1 MNNIR
6 KSEKWSD
13 GVSAC
18 LWFIIIASLL
28 AMTVMGA
35 RCYQLAVDEKAQN
48 DHIRE
53 TLSYLQ
59 SRADGSESVTLK
71 KGADGDMLCF
81 SEADGSFETR
91 IYISGGML
99 VEELSQTDAA
109 PAPERGQAICSVHSF
124 AAEDVGEGTILIT
137 VDGKRAYVGKGGR

>member
-1 MNNIR
+1 LNNTR

-18 LWFIIIASLL
+18 LWFIIILSLL

-35 RCYQLAVDEKAQN
+35 RCYKLAVNEKEQN

-59 SRADGSESVTLK
+59 SRAEGSESVTLK
-71 KGADGDMLCF
+71 KGADGDVLCF

-91 IYISGGML
+91 IYVYGGML
-99 VEELSQTDAA
+99 MEELSQIDA
-109 PAPERGQAICSVHSF
+109 PSAPERGQAICSVHSF
-124 AAEDVGEGTILIT
+124 AAEDLGGGTVLIT
-137 VDGKRAYVGKGGR
+137 VDGKRVYVGKGER